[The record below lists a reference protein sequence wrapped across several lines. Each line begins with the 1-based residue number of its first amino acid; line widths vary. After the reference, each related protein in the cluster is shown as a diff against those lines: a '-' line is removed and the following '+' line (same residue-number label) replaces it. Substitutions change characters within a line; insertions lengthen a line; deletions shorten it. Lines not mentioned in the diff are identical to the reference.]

1 MCLHVQIQTQIQE
14 RVCLRGQKPPRQR
27 AVHRT
32 IRVRSQR
39 RFQFLYKWVSVSVTL
54 NRCLGQSGG
63 EALMRESSH
72 AFCPHCPLDIAQNIA
87 HWTLPK
93 HCTLDIA
100 YNIVHRTLPKHCPL
114 NISQTLVA
122 QKGLPCRL
130 LFQKLLREGRR
141 VRLWAAMGRRCDS
154 KVERGEVLGLREYDI
169 SPPLAT
175 LAPPIPVAHLFYF
188 SSWLIWDDNG
198 CRCRSIWTIFQTVD
212 ADIDINIEID
222 IDIGGLFVAG

>member
-32 IRVRSQR
+32 IRV

-93 HCTLDIA
+93 HCPLDIA
-100 YNIVHRTLPKHCPL
+100 YNIVHWTLPKHCPL
-114 NISQTLVA
+114 DISQTLVA

-141 VRLWAAMGRRCDS
+141 VRLWAAMGRQCDS
-154 KVERGEVLGLREYDI
+154 KWSGGRFWGWGSTI
-169 SPPLAT
+169 S
-175 LAPPIPVAHLFYF
+175 APPWQHSHHPFM
-188 SSWLIWDDNG
+188 SLIFFILVLD
-198 CRCRSIWTIFQTVD
+198 
-212 ADIDINIEID
+212 
-222 IDIGGLFVAG
+222 